1 MNRKSP
7 EYERSPETYMNDVSR
22 DHNCAPERIRT
33 SDLWYRKPALY
44 PLSYGGRGG
53 LKAISLEKR
62 YRADRKL
69 VSWAVMAAT
78 SSGLETSGPAT
89 VIQ

>member
-1 MNRKSP
+1 
-7 EYERSPETYMNDVSR
+7 MNDVSR
-22 DHNCAPERIRT
+22 DHNGAPERIRT

-53 LKAISLEKR
+53 FKAISLETC

-69 VSWAVMAAT
+69 FS
-78 SSGLETSGPAT
+78 
-89 VIQ
+89 